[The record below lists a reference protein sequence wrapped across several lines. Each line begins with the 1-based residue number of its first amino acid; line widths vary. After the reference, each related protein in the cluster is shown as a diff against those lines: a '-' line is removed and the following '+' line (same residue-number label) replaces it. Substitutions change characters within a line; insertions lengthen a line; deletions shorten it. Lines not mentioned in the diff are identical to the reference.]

1 MKLCFYIDTC
11 TAWSSSHNDILKSIC
26 YIHSFV
32 LGDDTNYHPA
42 PWINAR
48 LAEKQPE
55 YIWYW
60 MREGLWQLPR
70 SCMEIQMR
78 GLQTTTLNGIGL
90 KLNYWIAYKSL
101 EVTVYV

>member
-1 MKLCFYIDTC
+1 MKLCFYIDTYMVF
-11 TAWSSSHNDILKSIC
+11 TACGRAFTTIFLSQYDRFIPG
-26 YIHSFV
+26 FV
-32 LGDDTNYHPA
+32 LGDDKVYHPA
-42 PWINAR
+42 PWINAH

-78 GLQTTTLNGIGL
+78 GLQTTPLNGIL
-90 KLNYWIAYKSL
+90 DKN
-101 EVTVYV
+101 